1 MAAGGTSSPTPS
13 GLSGP
18 SVADLSKEKTN
29 GTRLA
34 RLLIDEGT
42 KVLMKF
48 LHSMHPEST
57 LQNALNNNR
66 PKLEELKRK
75 RVIFDEQWDKLF
87 PSSGKPSDSKEFD
100 ITQQLFFFQETL
112 PSAASSV
119 IKLHNS

>member
-1 MAAGGTSSPTPS
+1 MAAASSYVGPSDHPRYHESEEKTSSA

-18 SVADLSKEKTN
+18 SAADLSKEKTN

-66 PKLEELKRK
+66 QR
-75 RVIFDEQWDKLF
+75 
-87 PSSGKPSDSKEFD
+87 SMG
-100 ITQQLFFFQETL
+100 
-112 PSAASSV
+112 
-119 IKLHNS
+119 